1 MKEMI
6 MFNESLSDY
15 IDDQLY
21 SLESYDSEFEDSCEV
36 YQELYDAYINEVELY
51 QEGDILDTATGAGKN
66 ENIIVRILLF
76 IPRFLY
82 AIGKAA
88 YNKITDKKIEQASD
102 VVEAAVNVAE
112 GSASEDTVVE
122 AVKRYKL
129 SHRKF
134 SGSRKKSSTG
144 NTGKDPFE
152 GVEEVDMKDL
162 LDDNKPGDIT
172 DNIGDVKR
180 GAKVSKNRSNRQHSG
195 RIPRPK
201 YASDFLNGNNQ
212 RNVIKDLPLT
222 DKQRGIGKA
231 GTDVPSTRF
240 AQKISVDREYYYYI
254 KSCIDICKDI
264 IGGNLHTLINR
275 MMTSVSNGTRT
286 DLSGSM
292 NELLDYFTD
301 KRPSSNRLLNDSGIK
316 KPFIEF
322 GRTLLKARDDYFRA
336 TKVINKEAVVF
347 KKSVETYTVKHKDS
361 RNDKQTEAVR
371 RINEFHKSVIIPFFT
386 KLSLFMNEAAN
397 AIGNAMMEYA
407 AYIQDVVNVPIIPDN
422 ATPETVMRGPRNAPL
437 NDLGRGEGVI
447 ELGTSKKS
455 NKPNAS
461 NKPNKSTNKP
471 NKSTNKPN
479 KSKSFVNSVKR
490 FFQNSYYDEF
500 DDNDETFVESYLI

>member
-51 QEGDILDTATGAGKN
+51 QEGDILDTATGAGKS
-66 ENIIVRILLF
+66 ENIIVKILLF

-88 YNKITDKKIEQASD
+88 YNKITDKKIEQAAD

-112 GSASEDTVVE
+112 GTASEDTVVE

-134 SGSRKKSSTG
+134 SGSRKKSSTD

-180 GAKVSKNRSNRQHSG
+180 GAKLSKNKSNRQHSG
-195 RIPRPK
+195 RIPHVK
-201 YASDFLNGNNQ
+201 HASDFSNGNNQ

-222 DKQRGIGKA
+222 AAQRGIGKP
-231 GTDVPSTRF
+231 GTAVPSTKF
-240 AQKISVDREYYYYI
+240 ARKIPVDIQYYRYI
-254 KSCIDICKDI
+254 ESCIEICKDVI
-264 IGGNLHTLINR
+264 DGNLHTLLNS

-286 DLSGSM
+286 NLSGSM
-292 NELLDYFTD
+292 KELLDYFTD
-301 KRPSSNRLLNDSGIK
+301 KRPSSTRLINNSGGK
-316 KPFIEF
+316 KPFIEV
-322 GRTLLKARDDYFRA
+322 GKLLLNARDNYFKA
-336 TKVINKEAVVF
+336 TEVIDKEAVVF
-347 KKSVETYTVKHKDS
+347 KKSVERYTTKHKNS
-361 RNDKQTEAVR
+361 RNNKQTEAVSR
-371 RINEFHKSVIIPFFT
+371 VNEFHKSVIVPFFA

-397 AIGNAMMEYA
+397 LIGNSMMEYA
-407 AYIQDVVNVPIIPDN
+407 AYIQDVVNVPIIPKD
-422 ATPETVMRGPRNAPL
+422 ATPETVMRGPRTAPL
-437 NDLGRGEGVI
+437 NDLGRNDGVI
-447 ELGTSKKS
+447 YLGTSKKS
-455 NKPNAS
+455 NT
-461 NKPNKSTNKP
+461 PNKS
-471 NKSTNKPN
+471 NKSKNKSN
-479 KSKSFVNSVKR
+479 KSNKSSGSKSFVKSVKQ